1 MSAYGRSILSRYGL
15 YAAIIAVFVGAPVV
29 IEWVTT
35 PPPRQRQIHVETFR
49 YGTSPSIIRAN
60 RGDSLHLS
68 FSTRDAGHSFLLQDY
83 RVEAKI
89 TPTME
94 TVAIVDPLEA
104 TEPPKV
110 SSELALT
117 AGGTGGW
124 WRGLFSSSR
133 FRCHVYCGPMHGFE
147 QGDLIV
153 RPNFLLWGS
162 LGLLASILV
171 IGWIRAREGTTQ
183 LATPAKSPQPIDLNA
198 RLPWLGKLLAWRP
211 LQFAATMPLLAGFT
225 VIVLAG
231 LVGTKV
237 GGRNIA
243 VMMTWAVWMSFLAVV
258 LVPFG
263 TRLWCFVCPLP
274 IVGEFV
280 QRGAVSE
287 VRPATKNG
295 RWGNKFF
302 TLGWRWPKAL
312 RGPWLRL
319 LFFVALGS
327 LSASLAGQPRW
338 TAYLL
343 LSLAAM
349 SLLMAVVWEH
359 RAFCRYLC
367 PVASF
372 ISAYSAVGRLMVRN
386 RDDEVCSTCKGKPCL
401 RGNDKGW
408 ACSFGLYVPRITRN
422 TDCGVCTE
430 CFKSCPHDNISLSWR
445 RGKWTERFSS
455 YGEAW
460 QVIVL
465 LVLAMVYSLTI
476 HSPWPAVRDM
486 VNVVDKATWGEFGLY
501 AAAIATVAL
510 VVVPLLYWL
519 AVQWGNTAAH
529 HSRKEKGEPI
539 PVFTTANGM
548 MLNPT
553 TGAVFKRTMP
563 ALIPLGLGMWA
574 AFFIPV
580 VLTNSTFILYT
591 LSDPF
596 GWGWNLLGAAGM
608 PWIQI
613 WPAGIPW
620 LQTVAVLTGV
630 VFSLR
635 KGYQLWLEEKTGKYA
650 ALSGFAPTAWLIG
663 LTAAGMLVYF
673 TNF

>member
-1 MSAYGRSILSRYGL
+1 VLRRYGL
-15 YAAIIAVFVGAPVV
+15 YGVLIALLVGVPVLV
-29 IEWVTT
+29 EWATT
-35 PPPRQRQIHVETFR
+35 PDPRERRIHVEAFR

-60 RGDSLHLS
+60 RGDRLRLS

-94 TVAIVDPLEA
+94 TVAIVDPLRA
-104 TEPPKV
+104 TEPAIE
-110 SSELALT
+110 SRELILT
-117 AGGTGGW
+117 AGGTGSW
-124 WRGLFSSSR
+124 WSNLVSSSR

-153 RPNFLLWGS
+153 RPNYLLWGG
-162 LGLLASILV
+162 LGLLASILA
-171 IGWIRAREGTTQ
+171 IGWIRARDNSLQ
-183 LATPAKSPQPIDLNA
+183 PVAAAPSPRPIDLNA
-198 RLPWLGKLLAWRP
+198 RLPWIGRLLAWRP
-211 LQFAATMPLLAGFT
+211 LQFVGTMPLLAGFI
-225 VIVLAG
+225 VIILAG

-243 VMMTWAVWMSFLAVV
+243 TMMTWAVWMSFLAVI
-258 LVPFG
+258 LVPLG

-274 IVGEFV
+274 IIGEFV

-287 VRPATKNG
+287 VRPATKNS
-295 RWGNKFF
+295 RYGNEFF
-302 TLGWRWPKAL
+302 TFGRRWPRAL

-327 LSASLAGQPRW
+327 ISASLAGQPRW

-349 SLLMAVVWEH
+349 ALLMAVVWEH

-386 RDDEVCSTCKGKPCL
+386 RDDEVCRTCKGKPCL
-401 RGNDKGW
+401 RGNEQGW
-408 ACSFGLYVPRITRN
+408 ACSFGLYVPHITRN
-422 TDCGVCTE
+422 VDCGVCTE

-445 RGKWTERFSS
+445 RGDWKERFAS

-460 QVIVL
+460 QAIAL

-486 VNVVDKATWGEFGLY
+486 VNLVDKASWSQY
-501 AAAIATVAL
+501 AVYTASMAAVAL
-510 VVVPLLYWL
+510 GVVPLLYWL
-519 AVQWGNTAAH
+519 AVRLGNAAARGTKREAGSPLPVLATA
-529 HSRKEKGEPI
+529 KGE
-539 PVFTTANGM
+539 
-548 MLNPT
+548 MLHST
-553 TGAVFKRTMP
+553 TGDVFKKTMP

-613 WPAGIPW
+613 WPSGIPW
-620 LQTVAVLTGV
+620 MQTVAVLLGV
-630 VFSLR
+630 AFSLR
-635 KGYQLWLEEKTGKYA
+635 KGYRLWLEEATGKRA
-650 ALSGFAPTAWLIG
+650 ALQGFAPTAWLIG
-663 LTAAGMLVYF
+663 LTAAGMVVYF
-673 TNF
+673 TYF

>member
-1 MSAYGRSILSRYGL
+1 MLPRYSL
-15 YAAIIAVFVGAPVV
+15 HAAIIAVLVGAPVL

-35 PPPRQRQIHVETFR
+35 PAPRERRIHVEAFR

-60 RGDSLHLS
+60 RGDSLHLT

-94 TVAIVDPLEA
+94 TVEIVDPLRV
-104 TEPPKV
+104 TEPATD
-110 SSELALT
+110 SRELVLT
-117 AGGTGGW
+117 AGGTGPW
-124 WRGLFSSSR
+124 WRNLVSSSR

-153 RPNFLLWGS
+153 RPNILLWGS
-162 LGLLASILV
+162 LGLLASILIV
-171 IGWIRAREGTTQ
+171 GWMRARESSEQ
-183 LATPAKSPQPIDLNA
+183 LATPIQMPAPIDLNA
-198 RLPWLGKLLAWRP
+198 RLPWIGKLLKWRP
-211 LQFAATMPLLAGFT
+211 LQFVGTMPVLAAFT
-225 VIVLAG
+225 VIILAG

-243 VMMTWAVWMSFLAVV
+243 TMMTWAVWMSFLAVL
-258 LVPFG
+258 LVPLG
-263 TRLWCFVCPLP
+263 TRFWCFVCPLP
-274 IVGEFV
+274 VIGEFV

-287 VRPATKNG
+287 VRPAPKNG
-295 RWGNKFF
+295 RYGNKFF
-302 TLGWRWPKAL
+302 TRGWRWPRAL

-319 LFFVALGS
+319 FFFVALGS

-343 LSLAAM
+343 LSLALM
-349 SLLMAVVWEH
+349 SLLMAVLWEH

-372 ISAYSAVGRLMVRN
+372 ISAYSGVGRLMVRS
-386 RDDEVCSTCKGKPCL
+386 RDDKVCSTCKGKPCL
-401 RGNDKGW
+401 RGNEKGW
-408 ACSFGLYVPRITRN
+408 ACSFGLYVPRVTTN
-422 TDCGVCTE
+422 ADCGICTE

-445 RGKWTERFSS
+445 RGAWKERFSS

-465 LVLAMVYSLTI
+465 LVLAMVYSFTI
-476 HSPWPAVRDM
+476 HSPWPAVRDT
-486 VNVVDKATWGEFGLY
+486 VNVVDKASWGEFAVY
-501 AAAIATVAL
+501 AVSIAALAL
-510 VVVPLLYWL
+510 VVMPLLYWL
-519 AVQWGNTAAH
+519 AVRWGNTAAH
-529 HSRKEKGEPI
+529 RKVKEAGGPI
-539 PVFTTANGM
+539 PVFTTANGL
-548 MLNPT
+548 MLNPA
-553 TGAVFKRTMP
+553 TGDVFKRTMP

-596 GWGWNLLGAAGM
+596 GWGWNLFGTAGM
-608 PWIQI
+608 PWIQL
-613 WPAGIPW
+613 WPSAIPW
-620 LQTVAVLTGV
+620 LQAVTVLTGV
-630 VFSLR
+630 AFSLR
-635 KGYQLWLEEKTGKYA
+635 MGYRLWLGENMGKRA
-650 ALSGFAPTAWLIG
+650 ALSGFVPTAWLIG
-663 LTAAGMLVYF
+663 LTAAGMIVYF

>member
-1 MSAYGRSILSRYGL
+1 M
-15 YAAIIAVFVGAPVV
+15 
-29 IEWVTT
+29 
-35 PPPRQRQIHVETFR
+35 
-49 YGTSPSIIRAN
+49 
-60 RGDSLHLS
+60 S

-94 TVAIVDPLEA
+94 AVAIVDPLQVA
-104 TEPPKV
+104 EPPKV
-110 SSELALT
+110 SSELILT
-117 AGGTGGW
+117 AGEAGTW
-124 WRGLFSSSR
+124 WGSLVSSSR

-153 RPNFLLWGS
+153 RPNYLLWGS
-162 LGLLASILV
+162 LGLLASILA
-171 IGWIRAREGTTQ
+171 IGWIRARDSSTQ
-183 LATPAKSPQPIDLNA
+183 LAAPAESPPSIDVNA
-198 RLPWLGKLLAWRP
+198 RLPWIGRLLAWRP
-211 LQFAATMPLLAGFT
+211 LQFVGTMPVLAGFT
-225 VIVLAG
+225 LIVLAG

-243 VMMTWAVWMSFLAVV
+243 VMMTWAVWMSFLAVL

-263 TRLWCFVCPLP
+263 TRIWCLVCPLP
-274 IVGEFV
+274 ILGEFV
-280 QRGAVSE
+280 QRGAVSG
-287 VRPATKNG
+287 VRHSTKHG
-295 RWGNKFF
+295 RYGNTFF
-302 TLGWRWPKAL
+302 TLGRRWPRAL

-343 LSLAAM
+343 LSLAALALVM
-349 SLLMAVVWEH
+349 SIVWEL

-372 ISAYSAVGRLMVRN
+372 ISAYSTVGRLMVRS
-386 RDDEVCSTCKGKPCL
+386 RDHEICRTCEGKPCL
-401 RGNDKGW
+401 RGNAKGW
-408 ACSFGLYVPRITRN
+408 ACSFGLYVPRVTRN
-422 TDCGVCTE
+422 IDCGMCTE

-445 RGKWTERFSS
+445 RGEWTERFSS

-460 QVIVL
+460 QAIAL
-465 LVLAMVYSLTI
+465 LVLAMAYSLTI

-486 VNVVDKATWGEFGLY
+486 ANLVDKASWSEFALY
-501 AAAIATVAL
+501 AASMAAL
-510 VVVPLLYWL
+510 ALAVVPLLYWL
-519 AVQWGNTAAH
+519 AVGWGNAVARRTNQQTSGPVPVLTAA
-529 HSRKEKGEPI
+529 ED
-539 PVFTTANGM
+539 M
-548 MLNPT
+548 MLHSK
-553 TGAVFKRTMP
+553 TGDVFKRTMP

-596 GWGWNLLGAAGM
+596 GWGWNLFGAAGM

-613 WPAGIPW
+613 WPSGVPW
-620 LQTVAVLTGV
+620 LQTVAVLMGV
-630 VFSLR
+630 VLSVR
-635 KGYQLWLEEKTGKYA
+635 KGYQLWLAEKLEKRA
-650 ALSGFAPTAWLIG
+650 ALSGFAPTAGLIS
-663 LTAAGMLVYF
+663 LSAASMLVYF

>member
-1 MSAYGRSILSRYGL
+1 MQATRWSMLSRYSL
-15 YAAIIAVFVGAPVV
+15 YAAIIALCVGTPVL
-29 IEWVTT
+29 IEQATT
-35 PPPRQRQIHVETFR
+35 PPPRERRIHVEAFR

-89 TPTME
+89 TPTMDS
-94 TVAIVDPLEA
+94 VAIVDPLHA
-104 TEPPKV
+104 TEAPQV
-110 SSELALT
+110 SSELILT
-117 AGGTGGW
+117 AGETGTW
-124 WRGLFSSSR
+124 WGRLVSASR

-153 RPNFLLWGS
+153 RPNYLLWGS
-162 LGLLASILV
+162 LGLLASILA
-171 IGWIRAREGTTQ
+171 IGWIRTRESSTQ
-183 LATPAKSPQPIDLNA
+183 LATPADTPPAIDLNA
-198 RLPWLGKLLAWRP
+198 RWPWIGKLLAWRP
-211 LQFAATMPLLAGFT
+211 LQFVGTMPVLAGFT
-225 VIVLAG
+225 LIVLAG

-243 VMMTWAVWMSFLAVV
+243 VMMTWAVWMSFLAVL

-263 TRLWCFVCPLP
+263 TRIWCFVCPLP

-287 VRPATKNG
+287 VREATKNG
-295 RWGNKFF
+295 RYGNTFF
-302 TLGWRWPKAL
+302 TLGRRWPRAL
-312 RGPWLRL
+312 GGPWLRL

-343 LSLAAM
+343 LSLTLMA
-349 SLLMAVVWEH
+349 LLMAVVWEH

-367 PVASF
+367 PVAAF
-372 ISAYSAVGRLMVRN
+372 ISLYSVVGRVMVRS
-386 RDDEVCSTCKGKPCL
+386 RDDEVCRGCKGKPCL
-401 RGNDKGW
+401 RGNDTGW

-422 TDCGVCTE
+422 VDCGICTE

-445 RGKWTERFSS
+445 RGGWTDRFAS

-460 QVIVL
+460 QAVAL
-465 LVLAMVYSLTI
+465 LVLAMLYSLTI

-486 VNVVDKATWGEFGLY
+486 ANLVDKASWSEFALY
-501 AAAIATVAL
+501 AGSMAALAL
-510 VVVPLLYWL
+510 AVVPLLYWL
-519 AVQWGNTAAH
+519 AVWWGNTAA
-529 HSRKEKGEPI
+529 RRNKQETGRTL
-539 PVFTTANGM
+539 PVLTGANGM
-548 MLNPT
+548 TLQYT
-553 TGAVFKRTMP
+553 TGGVFKRTMP

-580 VLTNSTFILYT
+580 VLTNFTFILYT

-596 GWGWNLLGAAGM
+596 GWGWDLLGAAGM

-613 WPAGIPW
+613 WPSGIPW
-620 LQTVAVLTGV
+620 LQAVAVLTGV
-630 VFSLR
+630 VLSLR
-635 KGYQLWLEEKTGKYA
+635 KGYQLWLDERLEKRD
-650 ALSGFAPTAWLIG
+650 ALRGFAPTAGLIA
-663 LTAAGMLVYF
+663 LSAASMLVYF

>member
-1 MSAYGRSILSRYGL
+1 MLRRYSL
-15 YAAIIAVFVGAPVV
+15 YAVIIAVFVGAPVLV
-29 IEWVTT
+29 EWATT
-35 PPPRQRQIHVETFR
+35 PPPEEKQIHIETFR
-49 YGTSPSIIRAN
+49 YGTSPPIIRAN
-60 RGDSLHLS
+60 RGDRLRLS

-94 TVAIVDPLEA
+94 AVAVVDPLQP
-104 TEPPKV
+104 TEPPEV
-110 SSELALT
+110 SSELTLT
-117 AGGTGGW
+117 AGDTGAW
-124 WRGLFSSSR
+124 WGSLVSSSR

-153 RPNFLLWGS
+153 RPNYLLWGS
-162 LGLLASILV
+162 LGLLASMLA
-171 IGWIRAREGTTQ
+171 IGWVRARESSTP
-183 LATPAKSPQPIDLNA
+183 LAAPAQSPPPIDLNA
-198 RLPWLGKLLAWRP
+198 RLPWIGKLLAWRP
-211 LQFAATMPLLAGFT
+211 LQFVGTMPVLAGFT
-225 VIVLAG
+225 LVVLAG

-243 VMMTWAVWMSFLAVV
+243 IMMTWAVWMSFLAVL

-263 TRLWCFVCPLP
+263 TRIWCFVCPLP
-274 IVGEFV
+274 ILGEFV
-280 QRGAVSE
+280 QRGALTD
-287 VRPATKNG
+287 VRHATKHG
-295 RWGNKFF
+295 RYGNKFF
-302 TLGWRWPKAL
+302 TLGWRWPRRL

-319 LFFVALGS
+319 LFFVVLGS
-327 LSASLAGQPRW
+327 FSASLAGQPRW

-343 LSLAAM
+343 LSLAVMAF
-349 SLLMAVVWEH
+349 LMAIVWEH

-372 ISAYSAVGRLMVRN
+372 ISVYSAVGRVMVRN
-386 RDDEVCSTCKGKPCL
+386 RDDEICRTCQGKPCL

-422 TDCGVCTE
+422 IDCGICTE
-430 CFKSCPHDNISLSWR
+430 CFKSCPHNNISLSWR
-445 RGKWTERFSS
+445 RGRWAERFSS

-460 QVIVL
+460 QAIVM

-486 VNVVDKATWGEFGLY
+486 ANLVDKATWGDFALY
-501 AAAIATVAL
+501 AVSIAALAL
-510 VVVPLLYWL
+510 AVVPLLCWL
-519 AVQWGNTAAH
+519 AVGLGNAVA
-529 HSRKEKGEPI
+529 RRAKKETGGPV

-548 MLNPT
+548 MLHST
-553 TGAVFKRTMP
+553 TGDVFKRTMP
-563 ALIPLGLGMWA
+563 ALVPLGLGMWA

-580 VLTNSTFILYT
+580 VLTNFTFILYT

-596 GWGWNLLGAAGM
+596 GWGWNLFGAAGM

-613 WPAGIPW
+613 WPSGVPW

-630 VFSLR
+630 ALSLR
-635 KGYQLWLEEKTGKYA
+635 KGYQLWLDEKMEKRA
-650 ALSGFAPTAWLIG
+650 ALSGFAPTAG
-663 LTAAGMLVYF
+663 LLGLNAAGMLVYF